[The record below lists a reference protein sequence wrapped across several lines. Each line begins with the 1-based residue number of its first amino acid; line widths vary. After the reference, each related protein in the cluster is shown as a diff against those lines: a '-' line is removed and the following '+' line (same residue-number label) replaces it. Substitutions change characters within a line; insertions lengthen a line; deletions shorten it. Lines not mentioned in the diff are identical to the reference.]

1 MCREMIMKK
10 QKPAARMIKYMILA
24 VLLSLWL
31 AVPVFAKRIDAG
43 GTIVYVGD
51 SRFARMY
58 NDQHI
63 FEKGDVFRFSR
74 NSITSK
80 QYTSQLL
87 PGLCRYLDTRKNVTI
102 VASIGINDLRSMS
115 LSQIRRQS
123 AQVQSIFSLY
133 RKLIRK
139 YTKSPYRDR
148 VYIKSVDPTG
158 TKGYPRRGYQNNKVK
173 RLNELVREA
182 FRPYY
187 MDSYSYIWELT
198 GGVIDPYTT
207 DTGSCAVNGH
217 DGLHYNRKT
226 NLLLHSWI
234 RKYAGIM

>member
-1 MCREMIMKK
+1 
-10 QKPAARMIKYMILA
+10 MIKYMILA

-31 AVPVFAKRIDAG
+31 AVPVFAKRIDAD

-87 PGLCRYLDTRKNVTI
+87 PGLCRYLDARKNVTI
-102 VASIGINDLRSMS
+102 VASIGINDVATMS
-115 LSQIRRQS
+115 LSQIRKDNPQI
-123 AQVQSIFSLY
+123 QNVFELY

-139 YTKSPYRDR
+139 YSKAPYNDR
-148 VYIKSVDPTG
+148 IFVKSVDPTG
-158 TKGYPRRGYQNNKVK
+158 KKGYPQRGWKNSKVK
-173 RLNELVREA
+173 RLNRLVRKE
-182 FRPYY
+182 FRSCY
-187 MDSYSYIWELT
+187 MNSYAYIWELT
-198 GGVIDPYTT
+198 GGVIDPHTA
-207 DTGSCAVNGH
+207 DTGSCTVKGRDGKGH
-217 DGLHYNRKT
+217 DGLHYDKKT
-226 NLLLHSWI
+226 NRLLHSWI
-234 RKYAGIM
+234 RKYAGIETG